1 MGNLKQKQQGF
12 VLIVSLILLAVV
24 TILVVSGMGVTT
36 MSERMSGNHMDRNRA
51 QAAAEQA
58 LSQGLALLQANGEVC
73 LTGCDET
80 NTSGTAASSTLT
92 TAPTAWSDTN
102 AKAVTRTGDQKTT
115 ASFLITWLNN
125 AFFIT
130 GKTDCQAYSVMG
142 KGTGL
147 NAQSVVVLQ
156 MIAYVCPTD

>member
-58 LSQGLALLQANGEVC
+58 LTQGLALLQANGEVC
-73 LTGCDET
+73 LTGCNSG
-80 NTSGTAASSTLT
+80 NTIGTAAAITAATIPSEWTDLNSRAIVTASAQLT
-92 TAPTAWSDTN
+92 TASY
-102 AKAVTRTGDQKTT
+102 
-115 ASFLITWLNN
+115 LINWLNN
-125 AFFIT
+125 AVFLT

-147 NAQSVVVLQ
+147 NSQSVVVLQ
-156 MIAYVCPTD
+156 TIAYVCPTD